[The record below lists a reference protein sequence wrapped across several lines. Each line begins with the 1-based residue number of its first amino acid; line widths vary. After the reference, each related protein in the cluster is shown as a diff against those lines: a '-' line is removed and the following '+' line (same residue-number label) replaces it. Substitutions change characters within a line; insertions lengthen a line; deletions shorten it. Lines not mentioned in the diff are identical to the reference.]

1 MSRALREGTG
11 RGAERCAGGNGPEV
25 QDEAGRDRVERNGMQ
40 SGMERGGERRSRTAG
55 TERRRCGAWLAEACS
70 EVDAVWFLR

>member
-1 MSRALREGTG
+1 MSRAMREGTG

-40 SGMERGGERRSRTAG
+40 SGMERGGVRRSRTAG